1 MSRDNGRRRVALD
14 ALQTQLWPGP
24 VLAVVLAVGLGVG
37 LPSLDDVVDSH
48 LHAGFLFGG
57 DAEGART
64 VLGSIASGL
73 ITATSLTFSITVVT
87 LQLAS
92 SQFSPRLLRLFS
104 RDRLVHV
111 TLGLFLATFAYS
123 LTVLRAVHGAS
134 GGRTALVP
142 QIAVLVAFVLAVASV
157 VLLVVFL
164 AHLARQLRVE
174 TMLRD
179 AHAEA
184 TATLR
189 RTLPGQKG
197 GSSNPAPEPPA
208 SAAPLPATASGFL
221 IGLDGDELVEAAR
234 QADAVVAIAVL
245 VGDSLIEGVPWAV
258 GWSVG
263 GEELGPHLA
272 QRLAAGAVIGYERT
286 PAQDVR
292 YGLRQ
297 LVDVTCKAMSPSLN
311 DPTTAVRALGHI
323 SALLCELAPRDLR
336 PQVLSDSNGV
346 ARVVVP
352 QPSFTDLVELALGQ
366 PRLYG
371 AQDAVV
377 IRRML
382 ALLREVAWCATAA
395 EQRAAVADQLARL
408 QEASRLTDATE
419 RVLARADAA
428 LVLDALAGR
437 WRHSPGR

>member
-1 MSRDNGRRRVALD
+1 M
-14 ALQTQLWPGP
+14 
-24 VLAVVLAVGLGVG
+24 
-37 LPSLDDVVDSH
+37 
-48 LHAGFLFGG
+48 
-57 DAEGART
+57 
-64 VLGSIASGL
+64 
-73 ITATSLTFSITVVT
+73 
-87 LQLAS
+87 
-92 SQFSPRLLRLFS
+92 
-104 RDRLVHV
+104 
-111 TLGLFLATFAYS
+111 
-123 LTVLRAVHGAS
+123 
-134 GGRTALVP
+134 
-142 QIAVLVAFVLAVASV
+142 
-157 VLLVVFL
+157 
-164 AHLARQLRVE
+164 
-174 TMLRD
+174 
-179 AHAEA
+179 
-184 TATLR
+184 
-189 RTLPGQKG
+189 
-197 GSSNPAPEPPA
+197 
-208 SAAPLPATASGFL
+208 
-221 IGLDGDELVEAAR
+221 
-234 QADAVVAIAVL
+234 L

-297 LVDVTCKAMSPSLN
+297 LVDVTCKAMSPSPN
-311 DPTTAVRALGHI
+311 DPTTAVHALGHI

-346 ARVVVP
+346 ARVVVA